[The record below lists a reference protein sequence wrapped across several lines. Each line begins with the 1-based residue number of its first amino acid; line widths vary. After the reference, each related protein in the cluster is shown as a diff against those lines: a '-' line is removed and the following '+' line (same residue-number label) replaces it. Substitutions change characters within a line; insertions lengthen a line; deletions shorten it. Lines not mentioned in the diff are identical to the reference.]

1 MERMCRLIVSLLGL
15 VLWSG
20 DVNAQIGQSLE
31 KMKAKKG
38 IIEITEKNKYGENF
52 TIVTSDGI
60 KGWILE
66 MWFHKGV
73 CVYDR
78 WMDRAGEPNEEYK
91 ELVWRLN
98 FEHEKVVKKGKEDG
112 RGRGVVRS
120 AGIKQKMEWM

>member
-1 MERMCRLIVSLLGL
+1 MRKAIVLFLGL
-15 VLWSG
+15 ALCG
-20 DVNAQIGQSLE
+20 GYVNAQIGQSLE

-38 IIEITEKNKYGENF
+38 IIEITEKKKYGENF

-98 FEHEKVVKKGKEDG
+98 FEHEKVLSQRHQPDYT
-112 RGRGVVRS
+112 RTNRR
-120 AGIKQKMEWM
+120 AAFTL